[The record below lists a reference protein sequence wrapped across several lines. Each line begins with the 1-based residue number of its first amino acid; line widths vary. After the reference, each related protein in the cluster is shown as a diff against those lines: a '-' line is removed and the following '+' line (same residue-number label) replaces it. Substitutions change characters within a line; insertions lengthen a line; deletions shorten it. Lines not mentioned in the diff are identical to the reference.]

1 MLFNTKKDF
10 TLIFVFL
17 FIFILLSSISLFSIL
32 FENDKSLL
40 WPFFGLVSFI
50 ALLFISIL
58 KTTYFRLDEDVLFCK
73 SLIFTKKI
81 FYSSIRKVEKQKGI
95 YAGLKFS
102 TAWRGLVIHYNKFD
116 ELLISPEDEEIFI
129 EKLNE
134 RIELRKSGKNF

>member
-17 FIFILLSSISLFSIL
+17 FIFILLSSVFLFSIL
-32 FENDKSLL
+32 FENDNSLL

-50 ALLFISIL
+50 VLLFISIF
-58 KTTYFRLDEDVLFCK
+58 KTTYFRLDKDVLFCK

-134 RIELRKSGKNF
+134 RIELCKSGKNF

>member
-1 MLFNTKKDF
+1 M
-10 TLIFVFL
+10 
-17 FIFILLSSISLFSIL
+17 
-32 FENDKSLL
+32 
-40 WPFFGLVSFI
+40 
-50 ALLFISIL
+50 LLFISIF

-134 RIELRKSGKNF
+134 HIELRKSGKDF

>member
-17 FIFILLSSISLFSIL
+17 FIFILLSPAFLFSIL
-32 FENDKSLL
+32 FENDNSLL
-40 WPFFGLVSFI
+40 WLFFGLVSFI
-50 ALLFISIL
+50 VLLFISIF

-134 RIELRKSGKNF
+134 HIELRKSGKDF

>member
-50 ALLFISIL
+50 ALLFISIS

>member
-1 MLFNTKKDF
+1 MLFNTKKDL